1 MNSYLVWKKEMV
13 KNFWPRALAAV
24 FCTLLTITPAFAETL
39 TFNSFLSEA
48 LNNSYKLKTSKIDTA
63 AAKAGVKEAK
73 AAYYPTLQGYATT
86 ERYNDLSDGT
96 RQITAV
102 GNEILLNRDYYQD
115 VAAVGLNYNL
125 FDFGIR
131 KRGLD
136 IARADDKQKEA
147 LLLKDTRDLKLDVV
161 ELYGETL
168 ALYKTLEI
176 KREILGL
183 YRELFQMNKRLRL
196 AGEVSEIDV
205 TNAEIDISETESEIR
220 ELENS
225 FLKRLTEFSYY
236 TNKNYEL
243 ETIELADFEENT
255 ENNITP
261 VSAIVSG
268 RRERSNPEKEREAA
282 KLSIEKTEK
291 SSSKA
296 APENSFDLQNS
307 LEAKTYDLEILK
319 KKKELEI
326 QKRANLPKISF
337 DTRYNLYGSDSNN
350 YFDSFSDI
358 EQRSLSFR
366 ISTSFTMFDGFK
378 NVNAVNKKELE
389 VEKLKVQKEQELAEL
404 KKKYEQIRLD
414 SENAALQ
421 GKNSKRTLALVN
433 KNLENL
439 ERLNANGIIA
449 KAECVKKKLELLN
462 KKQKLEETRIRNYV
476 MGYKLRVLELQGEGQ
491 EWYWTS
497 IPKNNLSFG

>member
-1 MNSYLVWKKEMV
+1 MRNLYLVWKKRIFE
-13 KNFWPRALAAV
+13 KSQRNCA
-24 FCTLLTITPAFAETL
+24 FCVAFAIVYLFSALSAPCETL
-39 TFNSFLSEA
+39 TFDSFLETA
-48 LNNSYKLKTSKIDTA
+48 LNNSYKLKASKIDKKSTEY
-63 AAKAGVKEAK
+63 GIKEAR
-73 AAYYPTLQGYATT
+73 AGYFPTLQGYATT

-131 KRGLD
+131 KRSLE
-136 IARADDKQKEA
+136 IAKADDKQKET
-147 LLLKDTRDLKLDVV
+147 LLLKDTRDLKFDVV

-168 ALYKTLEI
+168 VLYKALGI
-176 KREILGL
+176 KKEILGL
-183 YRELFQMNKRLRL
+183 QNELLNINKRLRV
-196 AGEVSEIDV
+196 AGEISEIDV
-205 TNAEIDISETESEIR
+205 TNAEIDISETESDIA
-220 ELENS
+220 ELENN

-236 TNKNYEL
+236 TNKNYVLNEV
-243 ETIELADFEENT
+243 EIADFEENT

-261 VSAIVSG
+261 VSVIAS
-268 RRERSNPEKEREAA
+268 EARQSSKTT
-282 KLSIEKTEK
+282 KLSAQKVEKTVP
-291 SSSKA
+291 A
-296 APENSFDLQNS
+296 LNLENSP
-307 LEAKTYDLEILK
+307 EAKTYDLEILK
-319 KKKELEI
+319 KKKEYEI
-326 QKRANLPKISF
+326 QKRVNFPKISF
-337 DTRYNLYGSDSNN
+337 DTRYNWYGSDSNK
-350 YFDSFSDI
+350 YFDSFSDF

-378 NVNAVNKKELE
+378 NVNTVNKKELE

-414 SENAALQ
+414 AENSLIQ
-421 GKNSKRTLALVN
+421 NENNRRTLSLVN

-449 KAECVKKKLELLN
+449 KAECVKKRVELLD

-476 MGYKLRVLELQGEGQ
+476 AGYKLRVLGEENKSVG
-491 EWYWTS
+491 
-497 IPKNNLSFG
+497 L